1 MTQQTGQIEQKSE
14 GNSQIISGVVAI
26 LAVMLAF
33 DVALLILPAALPGLA
48 ASIQADNTKVYWYL
62 SRGSAISAYVL
73 LWMSMVLGLLMTNR
87 MAKHW
92 PGAPAANDLHQYV
105 SLLGLGL
112 TAFHAV
118 ILTGDAY
125 LKINLAQI
133 ITPFGVSS
141 YRPFQ
146 VGLGQIAFFLWAIIA
161 ASFYV
166 KKHIGIKAWKL
177 IHFFSF
183 ILFGFALVHGLASG
197 TDTGETWMQAI
208 YWLSAAGILLL
219 TVYRVV
225 MAAANKVLE

>member
-1 MTQQTGQIEQKSE
+1 MTQQTAQIEKDVNS
-14 GNSQIISGVVAI
+14 NSQMLSAVVGV
-26 LAVMLAF
+26 LAVLLAI
-33 DVALLILPAALPGLA
+33 DSALFILPAALPGLA
-48 ASIQADNTKVYWYL
+48 ASLQADNAKVYWYL
-62 SRGSAISAYVL
+62 SRGSAVSAYVL
-73 LWMSMVLGLLMTNR
+73 LWISMILGLLLSNR
-87 MAKHW
+87 LAKHW

-133 ITPFGVSS
+133 LAPFGVAS
-141 YRPFQ
+141 YRPVQ
-146 VGLGQIAFFLWAIIA
+146 VGLGQIAFLLWAIVA

-166 KKHIGIKAWKL
+166 KKRIGVKTWKW

-183 ILFGFALVHGLASG
+183 ILFGFALIHGITSG

-208 YWLSAAGILLL
+208 YWSSAASILLL
-219 TVYRVV
+219 TVYRILMVV
-225 MAAANKVLE
+225 ANQLME

>member
-1 MTQQTGQIEQKSE
+1 MAQQTGHIEQRVES
-14 GNSQIISGVVAI
+14 NSSIISAVVAVLAI
-26 LAVMLAF
+26 LVAIDTAV
-33 DVALLILPAALPGLA
+33 LILPAVLPGLA
-48 ASIQADNTKVYWYL
+48 ASLQADNAKFYWYL
-62 SRGSAISAYVL
+62 SRGSAVSAYVL
-73 LWMSMVLGLLMTNR
+73 LWMSMIFGLLMSNR

-125 LKINLAQI
+125 LKLNIAQI
-133 ITPFGVSS
+133 ITPFGVAS

-146 VGLGQIAFFLWAIIA
+146 VGLGQIAFFLWAIVA

-166 KKHIGIKAWKL
+166 KKRIGVKAWKS

-183 ILFGFALVHGLASG
+183 VLFGFALIHGITSG
-197 TDTGETWMQAI
+197 SDSGETWMQVI
-208 YWLSAAGILLL
+208 YWSSAASILML
-219 TVYRVV
+219 TVYRVL
-225 MAAANKVLE
+225 MAVINEFSE